1 MLSFLKNHPFA
12 VEAFFDRS
20 LVLTFAAPKEAL
32 EGLIPPCLALDTFE
46 DRWAFI
52 ALAMVQTS
60 GLRPKGFFRFF
71 GSDFFLTGYRV
82 FTRFTTEKGKRLRGL
97 YILRSETDK
106 RRMAFFGN
114 LFTHYRYTITDTWQE
129 DGIVK
134 SKRSGLLVETE
145 ELEVTQRD
153 TLPGGSP
160 FHDWKDARRFAGPL
174 PFTFTYLPKQ
184 DKVLIVEG
192 VRENWTPRP
201 VAVRK
206 YCVPFIDSLR
216 IDGLR
221 LAGAFAVEN
230 ISYHWE
236 KGRIEKWRP

>member
-1 MLSFLKNHPFA
+1 MLSFLKNHPFP

-32 EGLIPPCLALDTFE
+32 EGLIPPCLMLDTFE

-82 FTRFTTEKGKRLRGL
+82 FTRFTTEQGRRLRGL

-106 RRMAFFGN
+106 KRMAFFGN
-114 LFTHYRYTITDTWQE
+114 LFTHYHYTISDTSQN
-129 DGIVK
+129 GNIVQ
-134 SKRSGLLVETE
+134 SPRSGLLVETM
-145 ELEVTQRD
+145 D
-153 TLPGGSP
+153 GNALPEGSP
-160 FHDWKDARRFAGPL
+160 FQDWQDARRFAGPL

-184 DKVLIVEG
+184 RMV
-192 VRENWTPRP
+192 
-201 VAVRK
+201 
-206 YCVPFIDSLR
+206 
-216 IDGLR
+216 
-221 LAGAFAVEN
+221 
-230 ISYHWE
+230 
-236 KGRIEKWRP
+236 

>member
-20 LVLTFAAPKEAL
+20 LVLTFAAPKVAL
-32 EGLIPPCLALDTFE
+32 QRLIPPCLTLDTFE

-60 GLRPKGFFRFF
+60 GLRPKGFFPFF

-82 FTRFTTEKGKRLRGL
+82 FTCFTNEQGRRLRGL

-106 RRMAFFGN
+106 KRMAFFGN
-114 LFTHYRYTITDTWQE
+114 LFTHYRYTITDIRQE
-129 DGIVK
+129 DGMVQ
-134 SKRSGLLVETE
+134 SHRSGLMVETTE
-145 ELEVTQRD
+145 GD

-201 VAVRK
+201 VVVKK
-206 YCVPFIDSLR
+206 YCVPFIDRLR
-216 IDGLR
+216 IEGLR
-221 LAGAFAVEN
+221 LAGAFVVEN
-230 ISYHWE
+230 IPYYWK
-236 KGRIEKWRP
+236 KGRVEKWRP

>member
-60 GLRPKGFFRFF
+60 GLRPKGFFRFL

-82 FTRFTTEKGKRLRGL
+82 FTRFTTEQGRRLRGL

-106 RRMAFFGN
+106 KRMAFFGN

-129 DGIVK
+129 GGIVR
-134 SKRSGLLVETE
+134 SQHSGLLVETK
-145 ELEVTQRD
+145 EVDSTEGE
-153 TLPGGSP
+153 TLPVGSP

-201 VAVRK
+201 VAVKK
-206 YCVPFIDSLR
+206 YCVPFVDSLG
-216 IDGLR
+216 IEGLR

-230 ISYHWE
+230 IPYHWK
-236 KGRIEKWRP
+236 KGRVEKWRP

>member
-1 MLSFLKNHPFA
+1 MLSFLKNHPFP

-32 EGLIPPCLALDTFE
+32 EGLIPPCLTLDTFE
-46 DRWAFI
+46 DRWGFI

-60 GLRPKGFFRFF
+60 GLRPKGFHRFF
-71 GSDFFLTGYRV
+71 GSDFFLIGYRV
-82 FTRFTTEKGKRLRGL
+82 FTRFTTEQGKRLRGL

-106 RRMAFFGN
+106 KRMLFLGN
-114 LFTHYRYTITDTWQE
+114 LFTHYRYTITDIRQE
-129 DGIVK
+129 EGIVR
-134 SKRSGLLVETE
+134 SQGSGLSVETTE
-145 ELEVTQRD
+145 GE
-153 TLPGGSP
+153 TLPEGSP

-184 DKVLIVEG
+184 RKVLIVEG

-201 VAVRK
+201 VTVK
-206 YCVPFIDSLR
+206 KFSVPFIDGLQ
-216 IDGLR
+216 IGGLR

-230 ISYHWE
+230 IPYHWK
-236 KGRIEKWRP
+236 KGRVERWKP